1 MESNNEKIKSDDGF
15 RHIPTKEELAALS
28 KEELDQYRDR
38 FKEHLTQS
46 FMSGAQRFKEHNEWL
61 NRAIKESKLMYP
73 EIYAEVDYIDTEARP
88 RGPLS
93 QEQIDAILGP
103 ASEPPEKETE

>member
-1 MESNNEKIKSDDGF
+1 MESNSEKIKSDDGF

-46 FMSGAQRFKEHNEWL
+46 FMSGAQMFKEHNEWL
-61 NRAIKESKLMYP
+61 NRAIEESKLKYP
-73 EIYAEVDYIDTEARP
+73 DRYADVKYIDIEARP

-103 ASEPPEKETE
+103 ASEPTEKETE

>member
-1 MESNNEKIKSDDGF
+1 MESNSEKIKSDDGF

-46 FMSGAQRFKEHNEWL
+46 LIELEESAKKTDEMYNK
-61 NRAIKESKLMYP
+61 AIKESKLLYP
-73 EIYAEVDYIDTEARP
+73 EIYAEVEYIDTDTRP
-88 RGPLS
+88 RRPLS

-103 ASEPPEKETE
+103 ASEPPEKEAE

>member
-38 FKEHLTQS
+38 FK
-46 FMSGAQRFKEHNEWL
+46 K
-61 NRAIKESKLMYP
+61 
-73 EIYAEVDYIDTEARP
+73 
-88 RGPLS
+88 
-93 QEQIDAILGP
+93 
-103 ASEPPEKETE
+103 